1 MLSLRKLEPFAR
13 ALLPVL
19 LALLDA
25 RIARHETCMFE
36 RWTKVGIELEQCS
49 CNAVPDRSRLARW
62 TTTAHVDD
70 EVKLVRG
77 FSQL

>member
-1 MLSLRKLEPFAR
+1 MLSLRKLETFPR

-19 LALLDA
+19 LALFDPW
-25 RIARHETCMFE
+25 IASHQTRMFE
-36 RWTKVGIELEQCS
+36 GWTKVGIELEQCS
-49 CNAVPDRSRLARW
+49 GDAVPNCTRLARW
-62 TTTAHVDD
+62 TTTGHVDD